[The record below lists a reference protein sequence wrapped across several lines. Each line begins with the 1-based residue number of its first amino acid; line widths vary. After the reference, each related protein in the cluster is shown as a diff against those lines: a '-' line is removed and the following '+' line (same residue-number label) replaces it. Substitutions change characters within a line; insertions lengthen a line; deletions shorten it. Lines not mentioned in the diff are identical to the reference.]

1 MHSRVLPAIAL
12 LLFAPLPLAAH
23 SSRIP
28 PSQGTA
34 AGDPGEPAA
43 GQPEIANAHWGIS
56 VTTLEGKQVFAL
68 NDGQLF
74 EPASNA
80 KMFTT
85 ATAAALLPLS
95 LTYTTNVVAEGAI
108 DSAGTLH
115 GNIAILGVGDPNISG
130 RALPYTAPTDQPK
143 LNSPR
148 TSIPIRRWPRWKPW
162 LTRWRRAA

>member
-1 MHSRVLPAIAL
+1 MHYRIFPSVAL
-12 LLFAPLPLAAH
+12 LLLAPLPLAAQSTH
-23 SSRIP
+23 HRRHKGP
-28 PSQGTA
+28 PLAIQVNRLLA
-34 AGDPGEPAA
+34 EPDV
-43 GQPEIANAHWGIS
+43 ANAHWGIS

-95 LTYTTNVVAEGAI
+95 LTYTTNVVAGGAI

-115 GNIAILGVGDPNISG
+115 GDIAILGVGVPIS
-130 RALPYTAPTDQPK
+130 
-143 LNSPR
+143 
-148 TSIPIRRWPRWKPW
+148 
-162 LTRWRRAA
+162 